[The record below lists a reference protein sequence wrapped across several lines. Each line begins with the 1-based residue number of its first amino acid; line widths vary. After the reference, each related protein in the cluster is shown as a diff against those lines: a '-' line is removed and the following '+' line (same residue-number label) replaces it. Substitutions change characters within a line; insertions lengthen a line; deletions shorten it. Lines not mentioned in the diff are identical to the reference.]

1 MRLGSSRLEKFRFPC
16 SLSVAENLILHIVLL
31 LMQRGSDIVQ
41 IFETQADGI
50 LVAEVLP
57 RDHPSNWS
65 AAHLQIV
72 WDSFQYAREMSF
84 IREYIETLNC
94 QPVKCCW
101 EGLGEVN
108 HAKLLVPL
116 PTDRIK
122 NIERKANIKLT
133 SSNVILLKCDFQ
145 IVREVVQGAYALFC
159 RRWLSWNGFNDIL
172 ANCTVDEETCVR
184 WTDTLLALPT
194 QQTIDDHAERIRRMM
209 CVLYL
214 QGYFKT
220 D

>member
-1 MRLGSSRLEKFRFPC
+1 MCIRDRL
-16 SLSVAENLILHIVLL
+16 IVLL
-31 LMQRGSDIVQ
+31 LMQRGSELVQ

-57 RDHPSNWS
+57 RDRPLDCS

-84 IREYIETLNC
+84 IREYIEAMNC

-101 EGLGEVN
+101 EGLGEAN

-116 PTDRIK
+116 SADRIK
-122 NIERKANIKLT
+122 DIERKARIKLT
-133 SSNVILLKCDFQ
+133 SSNVIVLKCDFK

-172 ANCTVDEETCVR
+172 AECTVDEDTCVR
-184 WTDTLLALPT
+184 WMDMLLTLPT
-194 QQTIDDHAERIRRMM
+194 QRSIDDHAERIRRMM
-209 CVLYL
+209 CVLYH
-214 QGYFKT
+214 QDYSRRVVSMS
-220 D
+220 